1 MKRLIT
7 VAALSLGLIFGLN
20 AAVVSTAS
28 ALGFGMIDTQA
39 YLQQEAQKAEGTT
52 LFQIPEV
59 KKIEA
64 EVKAAPQEYRVLV
77 PEDGI
82 NESGAQLNAAEHV
95 GAAGM

>member
-20 AAVVSTAS
+20 AAVVGTAS

-39 YLQQEAQKAEGTT
+39 YLQQEAQKGEGAT
-52 LFQIPEV
+52 LFL
-59 KKIEA
+59 KKVEA
-64 EVKAAPQEYRVLV
+64 EVKAAPQEYRVLA
-77 PEDGI
+77 PENGASKE
-82 NESGAQLNAAEHV
+82 ESQLNAVEHV